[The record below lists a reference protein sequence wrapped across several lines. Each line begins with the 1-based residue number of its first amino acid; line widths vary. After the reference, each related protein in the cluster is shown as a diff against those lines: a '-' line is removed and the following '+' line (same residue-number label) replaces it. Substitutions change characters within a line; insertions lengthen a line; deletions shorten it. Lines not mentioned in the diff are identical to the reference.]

1 MANALTVAQ
10 NFADA
15 VGFTRPTTLV
25 ANTSDDVRQVT
36 ALLNEAGED
45 LASRHNWQ
53 VQTFEA
59 TFTTVATESQGTLA
73 SIIGASQVLKAILN
87 ETIWNR
93 TTRLPI
99 YGPLTPKVWQG
110 DKALALVG
118 PYPMYRVRGNQIIF
132 NPVPTAGH
140 NCYFEYVS
148 KCWCTDLS
156 GATFRTALAADTD
169 LFLVPDNL
177 IRAGLKWMWLR
188 AKGLSYAEEFASYE
202 YLVKQAITNERPHAT
217 LNMDAPPQKFVGG
230 IIVPVGNWGLP

>member
-15 VGFTRPTTLV
+15 VGFSRPTTLV
-25 ANTSDDVRQVT
+25 ANTSDDVRQIT

-53 VQTFEA
+53 AMCYEA
-59 TFTTVATESQGTLA
+59 SFTTVATESQGTLA
-73 SIIGASQVLKAILN
+73 AIIGASQVLKAILN

-99 YGPLTPKVWQG
+99 YGPTAPKVWQG
-110 DKALALVG
+110 YKALSLVG
-118 PYPMYRVRGNQIIF
+118 PYPQYRVRGNQIIF

-140 NCYFEYVS
+140 SCYFEYGS
-148 KCWCTDLS
+148 KCWLTDS
-156 GATFRTALAADTD
+156 TGATFRTGLVADGD
-169 LFLVPDNL
+169 IFLVPDNL

-188 AKGLSYAEEFASYE
+188 AKKLSYAEEFASYE
-202 YLVKQAITNERPHAT
+202 QLVAQAITDEKPHAT
-217 LNMDAPPQKFVGG
+217 LNMAGAPEKYRAG
-230 IIVPVGNWGLP
+230 IVVPVGSWPL